1 MTEETATEN
10 LGTLFKKAMKKNPY
24 RTMQQPSSTQILNDL
39 GGLEF
44 LKKAKH
50 DGNSAYTVAKEL
62 GIHPESI
69 YYFCKRRGVHWSEL

>member
-24 RTMQQPSSTQILNDL
+24 RTMQQHSNTQILNDL

-44 LKKAKH
+44 LKKAKN
-50 DGNSAYTVAKEL
+50 DGNSACTVAKEL

-69 YYFCKRRGVHWSEL
+69 YYFCKRQGKNWSEL

>member
-24 RTMQQPSSTQILNDL
+24 RTMQQHSNTQILNDL

-44 LKKAKH
+44 LKKAKN

-69 YYFCKRRGVHWSEL
+69 YYFCKRQGKNWSEL